1 MITPTYAELQR
12 RSKARRKARPE
23 QDWQM
28 QLVKILDQFLRHDV
42 RYFHV
47 PNGEKRD
54 RITAA
59 ILIGMGVKKGVP
71 DLIFIG
77 PGSKVFQ
84 LECKDIEGK
93 LSTEQEAWMEW
104 SITNNCNYAVASTLE
119 QAMTVIIGWKLLKRG
134 FRFT

>member
-1 MITPTYAELQR
+1 
-12 RSKARRKARPE
+12 
-23 QDWQM
+23 M

-42 RYFHV
+42 KYFHV

-71 DLIFIG
+71 DLIFIAS
-77 PGSKVFQ
+77 GSKTFQ
-84 LECKDIEGK
+84 LECKDVDGK
-93 LSTEQEAWMEW
+93 LSTDQEQWRDW
-104 SITNNCNYAVASTLE
+104 SLTNHCNYAVAETLE
-119 QAMTVIIGWKLLKRG
+119 QALTVIIGWKLLKRG